1 MAEALTVTSNAESTI
16 EADPLLIAINAYRDG
31 LAAYDAA
38 EENDFPLD
46 SGEDDLYAAL
56 ISGPDAVL
64 TNWQSAATSSES
76 ALAAIS
82 LAERERAIF
91 AESPVADA
99 MEAAAIAYWK
109 NAEGSQLNASS
120 ADEAQHASLADLS
133 PDVLVRAPD
142 AANYLKV
149 SETTL
154 ARWRSAKRGPV
165 YAKIGG
171 NVAYTVSALR
181 DYVSKSERK
190 GTRPDK

>member
-1 MAEALTVTSNAESTI
+1 MSHEA
-16 EADPLLIAINAYRDG
+16 
-31 LAAYDAA
+31 
-38 EENDFPLD
+38 
-46 SGEDDLYAAL
+46 
-56 ISGPDAVL
+56 
-64 TNWQSAATSSES
+64 

-91 AESPVADA
+91 ASSPVADA
-99 MEAAAIAYWK
+99 MEAAAIGYWRD
-109 NAEGSQLNASS
+109 AGGSQLMAS
-120 ADEAQHASLADLS
+120 ATDETQHVSLSDLS
-133 PDVLVRAPD
+133 PDALVRAPD
-142 AANYLKV
+142 GANYLKV

-181 DYVSKSERK
+181 DYVLKSERK